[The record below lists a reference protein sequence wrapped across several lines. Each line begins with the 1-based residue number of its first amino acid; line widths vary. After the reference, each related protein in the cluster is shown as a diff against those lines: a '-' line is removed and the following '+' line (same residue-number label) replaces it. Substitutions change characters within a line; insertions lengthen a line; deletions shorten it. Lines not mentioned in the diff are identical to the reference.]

1 MWLVCITYI
10 TDAQSFTMN
19 ERCLD
24 AYQHF
29 MAMKVAQGRNLLSQE
44 LTSNP
49 KNMLPLVLINY
60 EDFISLVF
68 NENPDEYK
76 KRKPLKLK
84 RLEILENADRASPY
98 YLFSKALLYF
108 QWSMIQIKYSDYWNA
123 AWDFRKS
130 YLLFKENQK
139 KFPGFVYNNIF
150 IGAQETV
157 ISTIPKGYR
166 WISNIL
172 GLKGDMKTGLNTLQ
186 QALNSK
192 EAAFKEEAYLYTI
205 YLKNYIQN
213 DIEGANLLITTNKL
227 DTKNNQLFCF
237 MAANLALN
245 NKKAAI
251 TESLLLN
258 RTKSPAYIPFPML
271 EYELGDALIR
281 RLDVEAISH
290 FQQFITTSKSNFYLK
305 DACLNIAYA
314 YYLQGNM
321 NMANQY
327 KEKIKSVGKT
337 ESDADKQAQKFA
349 ESGVFPDKDLLKAR
363 LLNDGGY
370 NDQALKILQSK
381 TITQFKQPS
390 ERLEYVYRFGR
401 VYDDLNQDDKAVEYY
416 LQTIALGEHSTEYF
430 AARAALQTACIYEQK
445 GRKNEAL
452 LYFNKVL
459 DMDDH
464 EFKNS
469 IDQRAKSGIN
479 RVRGM

>member
-1 MWLVCITYI
+1 
-10 TDAQSFTMN
+10 
-19 ERCLD
+19 
-24 AYQHF
+24 
-29 MAMKVAQGRNLLSQE
+29 MAMKVTQGRNLLSQE
-44 LTSNP
+44 LKSNP
-49 KNMLPLVLINY
+49 KNILPLVLINY

-76 KRKPLKLK
+76 KRKPLKEK
-84 RLEILENADRASPY
+84 RLDLLDNADQTSPY

-130 YLLFKENQK
+130 YLLFKENKK
-139 KFPGFVYNNIF
+139 KFPDFTYNNIY

-172 GLKGDMKTGLNTLQ
+172 GLKGEMRTGLNTLQ
-186 QALNSK
+186 YALASK
-192 EAAFKEEAYLYTI
+192 ELPFKEEAYLYTI

-213 DIEGANLLITTNKL
+213 DIEGANLLITKNNL

-245 NKKAAI
+245 NKKAAV

-258 RTKSPAYIPFPML
+258 RTKSNAYIPFPML

-281 RLDVEAISH
+281 RLDMSAISH
-290 FQQFITTSKSNFYLK
+290 FQQFISTSKSNFYLK
-305 DACLNIAYA
+305 DACLNMAYA
-314 YYLQGNM
+314 YYLQGNLSA
-321 NMANQY
+321 ANQY
-327 KEKIKSVGKT
+327 KEKIKSIGKT

-381 TITQFKQPS
+381 TIQTFKLES
-390 ERLEYVYRFGR
+390 ERLEYIYRFGR

-416 LQTIALGEHSTEYF
+416 LQTIAMGEHSTEYF
-430 AARAALQTACIYEQK
+430 AARAALQAACIYEQK

-459 DMDDH
+459 EMDDH

-479 RVRGM
+479 RVKGG